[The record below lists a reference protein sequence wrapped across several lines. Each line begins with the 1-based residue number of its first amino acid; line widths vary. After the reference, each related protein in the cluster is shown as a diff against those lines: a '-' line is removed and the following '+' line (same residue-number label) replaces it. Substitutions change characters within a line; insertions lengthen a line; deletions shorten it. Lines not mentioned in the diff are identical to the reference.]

1 MTIIALDPG
10 VTTGVAIN
18 TELGDFLTTQWR
30 FEVEPHLDIY
40 EVLEILKPDLVLSE
54 AFHFRQDK
62 TGAVF
67 TGVEYIGVIK
77 YFCQRHNVQHIEITP
92 GQGKGFWDNH
102 KIKALGLW
110 RPSAPH
116 AMDAMRILLTHLM
129 KTDSDWKEQTL
140 AKLKETL

>member
-1 MTIIALDPG
+1 MIVTLDPG
-10 VTTGVAIN
+10 VTTGVAVFTPSGTIAS
-18 TELGDFLTTQWR
+18 QWR
-30 FEVEPHLDIY
+30 FDVDPHAQFVHAL
-40 EVLEILKPDLVLSE
+40 EVLEPKLVISE

-77 YFCQRHNVQHIEITP
+77 YFCQKYRVEHIEMTP
-92 GQGKGFWDNH
+92 GQGKGFWDNR

-110 RPSAPH
+110 KPSAPH

-129 KTDSDWKEQTL
+129 KTDKIWKDWAL
-140 AKLKETL
+140 AKLKEEL